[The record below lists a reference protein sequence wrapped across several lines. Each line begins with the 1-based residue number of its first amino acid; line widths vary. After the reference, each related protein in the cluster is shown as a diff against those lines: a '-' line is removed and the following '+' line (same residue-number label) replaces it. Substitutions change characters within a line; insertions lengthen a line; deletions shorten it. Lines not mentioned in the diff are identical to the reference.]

1 VNSVTSAPAYG
12 SVWMTEPPAD
22 KETALVDVSGIPIDD
37 LLRSSESALLES
49 LRRVEEERDNEAVA
63 GFSQGLT

>member
-1 VNSVTSAPAYG
+1 MNSVTSAPAYG

-22 KETALVDVSGIPIDD
+22 KETALVDVSGIPLDD
-37 LLRSSESALLES
+37 LLRNSDSPLLES
-49 LRRVEEERDNEAVA
+49 LRRIEEESDNEAIA